1 MQSEFVQSD
10 SVVWI
15 ETRPSHWTNS
25 DRDGRLDPPKSRVEN
40 TMGKLVTRFVAA
52 TVAAGLT
59 WGAVSMAAPA
69 AQADTS
75 WGRIAIPVVTA
86 IP

>member
-1 MQSEFVQSD
+1 
-10 SVVWI
+10 
-15 ETRPSHWTNS
+15 
-25 DRDGRLDPPKSRVEN
+25 VEN

-75 WGRIAIPVVTA
+75 WGRIAIPLTHA

>member
-1 MQSEFVQSD
+1 VQSEFVQSE

-25 DRDGRLDPPKSRVEN
+25 DRTVVWIPPKSRVEN
-40 TMGKLVTRFVAA
+40 TMGKLITRFVAA

-75 WGRIAIPVVTA
+75 WGRIAIPVVSA

>member
-1 MQSEFVQSD
+1 MA
-10 SVVWI
+10 
-15 ETRPSHWTNS
+15 
-25 DRDGRLDPPKSRVEN
+25 
-40 TMGKLVTRFVAA
+40 KLITRFVAA

-59 WGAVSMAAPA
+59 WGVVAMAAPVS

-75 WGRIAIPVVTA
+75 WGRIAIPVVSA